1 MNTDDSLEVDPASGV
16 ADLVAPEVA
25 PPKPENNALQA
36 RSQTHQTVTS
46 TLRLSDTHMDQRHHP
61 FSLSWALKR
70 PSQSL
75 LVGHRGRKLVEWLMG
90 YDMNVGIKR
99 TTIVT
104 Y

>member
-36 RSQTHQTVTS
+36 RSQTQSETVTS
-46 TLRLSDTHMDQRHHP
+46 TLRLRDTHMDQRHHP

-70 PSQSL
+70 LSQSL
-75 LVGHRGRKLVEWLMG
+75 LAGHRGRKLAE
-90 YDMNVGIKR
+90 
-99 TTIVT
+99 
-104 Y
+104 